1 MLVPLTGKK
10 QLFQLVTE
18 IPVIVK
24 YPRNAI
30 LDDVGHKRDVF
41 VRLSILKYG
50 KIENVTS
57 GFQKKC
63 KKGGFLEKKLYLRNG
78 ITKNLRI

>member
-18 IPVIVK
+18 IPIIVK
-24 YPRNAI
+24 YPHNAI

-78 ITKNLRI
+78 ITKN

>member
-10 QLFQLVTE
+10 QLFQLVAE

-24 YPRNAI
+24 YP
-30 LDDVGHKRDVF
+30 H
-41 VRLSILKYG
+41 ILKYG

-78 ITKNLRI
+78 ITKNLRIWESLN

>member
-24 YPRNAI
+24 YPHNAI
-30 LDDVGHKRDVF
+30 LDDVGHKSDVF